1 MPANEGDSGRNR
13 QGVQAA
19 ADVRRMLATQIENV
33 MANPDLDPIRK
44 AQVIAQ
50 LTRVALRAI
59 ELDTLQ
65 ARVESIETTL
75 KLRKEYQTKS
85 EKP

>member
-1 MPANEGDSGRNR
+1 MPANERAASRNR
-13 QGVQAA
+13 QGVQTA

-33 MANPDLDPIRK
+33 TANPDLDPIRK

-59 ELDTLQ
+59 ELANLEE
-65 ARVESIETTL
+65 RVEAIEAM
-75 KLRKEYQTKS
+75 LRRRKQAQKG
-85 EKP
+85 

>member
-1 MPANEGDSGRNR
+1 MPANERDSSRNR
-13 QGVQAA
+13 QGVQTA
-19 ADVRRMLATQIENV
+19 ADVRRMLATQIEHV
-33 MANPDLDPIRK
+33 RANPDLDPIRK

-50 LTRVALRAI
+50 LTRVVLRAI

-65 ARVESIETTL
+65 ARLESIETTL
-75 KLRKEYQTKS
+75 KLRKDQPKD